1 MNDQDYD
8 RIKELLLYPEEIDF
22 IQQLLKDHA
31 SKTRGLKGKHDPHY
45 LKTEDLHDQ
54 IQNQLRHLENDY
66 RR

>member
-1 MNDQDYD
+1 MNDKDYD

-31 SKTRGLKGKHDPHY
+31 RQTRGLKGKHDPHY

-54 IQNQLRHLENDY
+54 IKNQLHHIENDHG
-66 RR
+66 R

>member
-45 LKTEDLHDQ
+45 LKTEDLQQQ
-54 IQNQLRHLENDY
+54 IRNQLWEAKR
-66 RR
+66 